1 MRRFITAAAGA
12 ATLIIPVAD
21 AVGATAKK
29 KVVSVTK
36 HVTGPAVQ
44 ADRWGV
50 IQVALVV
57 KKTTTTVGTRKT
69 VTRKITGVSVP
80 QYPNHTDRSVFIN
93 QQALPLLRQEVLQ
106 AQFTGSINL
115 VSGATNTS
123 DAFVQSLQSALLLA
137 HKA

>member
-1 MRRFITAAAGA
+1 MS
-12 ATLIIPVAD
+12 ATVATP
-21 AVGATAKK
+21 AVVVTTPKK
-29 KVVSVTK
+29 KVVTTTK
-36 HVTGPAVQ
+36 TVNGETAIAG
-44 ADRWGV
+44 RWGELEV
-50 IQVALVV
+50 TLTVR
-57 KKTTTTVGTRKT
+57 KTTTTVGSKKT
-69 VTRKITGVSVP
+69 VTRRITAVNVP
-80 QYPNHTDRSVFIN
+80 VYPNHTDRSVFIN